1 MKKLDLN
8 SDMGE
13 GFGAWEMGND
23 FALLDDLTSIN
34 IACGW
39 HAGDPQRM
47 RPLIDQALKNNVHIG
62 AHPSHPD
69 LAGFG
74 RREMMITPQDAYDF
88 VLYQSGALQAFIH
101 AAGGKLHHVKPHGA
115 LYNQA
120 AKNLDLAR
128 GIARAVK
135 DLGEHVILYG
145 LASSCFVEAAE
156 EFNVPIWQEVFA
168 DRRYTA
174 TGALVPRSHHRAM
187 IEDEQE
193 ALQQVKMMSE
203 KGLVNTLDNT
213 QISVQAD
220 TLCVHGDNP
229 HALEFLRLIKKEIH

>member
-1 MKKLDLN
+1 M
-8 SDMGE
+8 
-13 GFGAWEMGND
+13 
-23 FALLDDLTSIN
+23 
-34 IACGW
+34 
-39 HAGDPQRM
+39 
-47 RPLIDQALKNNVHIG
+47 
-62 AHPSHPD
+62 
-69 LAGFG
+69 
-74 RREMMITPQDAYDF
+74 
-88 VLYQSGALQAFIH
+88 
-101 AAGGKLHHVKPHGA
+101 HHVKPHGA

-145 LASSCFVEAAE
+145 LASSCFVQAAE
-156 EFNVPIWQEVFA
+156 ELNVPIWQEVFA

-174 TGALVPRSHHRAM
+174 TGALVPRSHPRAM

-193 ALQQVKMMSE
+193 ALQQVKLMFE

-229 HALEFLRLIKKEIH
+229 HALEFVRLIKKEIH